1 MVSANQEIGNHPIV
15 VEWQLQTLSAAI
27 ERLTQQNKA
36 LMLQNQVLEVQIKH
50 SQEHQ
55 VLFHDQRRSG
65 HNNYPPLWNL
75 IEGNNK

>member
-1 MVSANQEIGNHPIV
+1 MASVNQEIGNPPIV

-50 SQEHQ
+50 PQEHQ
-55 VLFHDQRRSG
+55 VLLHDQRRSD
-65 HNNYPPLWNL
+65 HNHYPPLRN
-75 IEGNNK
+75 ITEGNSK

>member
-65 HNNYPPLWNL
+65 HNNYPPLRNI